1 MRFHTRAHAVKAR
14 LAAAEAEKK
23 EAASERAKL
32 EQEEVKKLRQKMSF
46 KVVLKTQRISKL

>member
-1 MRFHTRAHAVKAR
+1 MLYVKAR